1 MNGIFLSGDP
11 FLKDIPL
18 NPIRIG
24 EIVILKNIF
33 YETGSYTLKT
43 ESMVEL
49 DKLVKFLAENPHLR
63 IEISGHTDNV
73 GSPEYNLKLS
83 DNRSKAVAD
92 YLTGEE
98 VAKDRL
104 VCRGY
109 GLSRPIAGNDTEEG
123 RAQNRRTEI
132 KIIE

>member
-1 MNGIFLSGDP
+1 V
-11 FLKDIPL
+11 
-18 NPIRIG
+18 G

-33 YETGSYTLKT
+33 FETDSYALKT

-49 DKLVKFLAENPHLR
+49 DKLVKFLAENTHIR

-83 DNRSKAVAD
+83 DSRSKAVAD
-92 YLTGEE
+92 YLVLAK

-109 GLSRPIAGNDTEEG
+109 GLTQPIAGNDTEEA